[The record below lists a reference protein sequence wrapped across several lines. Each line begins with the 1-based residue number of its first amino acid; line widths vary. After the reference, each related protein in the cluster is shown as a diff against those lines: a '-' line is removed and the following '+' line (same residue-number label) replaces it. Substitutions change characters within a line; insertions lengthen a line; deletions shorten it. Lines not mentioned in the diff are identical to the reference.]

1 MGTGVPC
8 LFDGAPYTAD
18 RSVPDSREPG
28 FRRSGARDPARLRS
42 SRSLEHA
49 ARLKVPGEASDMS
62 AETRSDPTAPRR
74 TPGGGEEPATAS
86 GSRKSKRRRPL
97 GRGDT
102 PFDRFLREH
111 REAGTLRRLTGLRGA
126 SNRVAASHLIR
137 AWRDRPVLY
146 VTPHSRASDTAI
158 LALRGLLGERPEAS
172 RIHSFPRHDTLPFD
186 RFSPQPF
193 LVSQRMQVLHRLIER
208 PSSDTTRRP
217 GTAPDPD
224 PIIVAPRSA
233 LALRVPS
240 RQDLRKATERI
251 SVGESVDRDAL
262 VTRLVGRGYQRMAL
276 VEEPGE
282 VAVRGDV
289 IDVFPPQL
297 DRPVRIELWGDE
309 VDSIRRF
316 DPASQR
322 SETKSS
328 TVLLPPPREL
338 LFDREDIIER
348 SEEIRSLGLE
358 QGVPATEIDALI
370 DSLLRGSIP
379 PGAESLAPLIQPERE
394 TVFDYL
400 PADTLVLLE
409 EPEEGASRLEQIVA
423 EVGDHLEAAKG
434 ARLTVPVEGLMLS
447 ADQVEAALD
456 DRQPIRIE
464 RIDIEVAADEI
475 GRHRIQTGT
484 HDDLRRELATSRS
497 QEHALSPLADR
508 CREWLGEGWRVVL
521 ACHSLSNA
529 VRLRTLLADYG
540 LDGPIATD
548 PRPVWHWSMPGRLE
562 FRVVDLTEGFVWP
575 GQSLAIVTDEEA
587 LGIRERRRT
596 RTGWREGQK
605 LDGIAQLAPGDFL
618 VHADH
623 GIGIY
628 RGLVEL
634 NAGGTSSELLAIEY
648 LGSDKLFLPVDRLSR
663 VQRYGAA
670 DGVKPRIDKLG
681 GETWQKT
688 RRRVKASLRNMAG
701 ELLAL
706 HAARELA
713 PGHAFS
719 PRDEA
724 MIEFEAGFPYE
735 ETPDQMAAID
745 EVFADMQRPKP
756 MDRLV
761 CGDVGYG
768 KTEVAIRAALRA
780 ALDGKQV
787 AILTPTTVLCQQHFE
802 NFQKRFEN
810 QPVRVDMLSRFCTP
824 KQSRETLEGLATG
837 AVDIVIATHRILH
850 KKVQWK
856 DLGLLIVD
864 EEQRFGVAH
873 KERIKKLKKTVDVLT
888 LTATP
893 IPRTLQMAFTGI
905 RDLSV
910 IETPPV
916 DRLAIRTQ
924 VCRFDEG
931 LIREAI
937 LREIGRGGQ
946 VFFLHNRV
954 RTIDAM
960 REMLARVVP
969 EVRVMVAHGQMK
981 ERELEDRIHAFLRE
995 EADVLLCTTIIES
1008 GVDMPNVNT
1017 ILVNRADAMGLA
1029 QLYQLRGRVGRSA
1042 RRAYAYLLVP
1052 TQIGALSG
1060 DARKR
1065 LEAIQDLSELGAG
1078 FRLANL
1084 DLEIRGA
1091 GDLLGSEQSGNLR
1104 SVGYETYMEMLEET
1118 IEELRGQV
1126 HEEWIDPEIKLPV
1139 VGRLPETYVPDVSQR
1154 LVLYKRLSSAH
1165 DENEVALIR
1174 DELLDRFGRL
1184 PAEAANLIEVILLK
1198 IAARRLGIVRI
1209 EMLRGEFVLQV
1220 APKSQI
1226 DPERLVRLL
1235 SHARGGLRV
1244 TPEQRLIAK
1253 APGPEGGAEALFDAA
1268 RTLLRKLSGK

>member
-1 MGTGVPC
+1 
-8 LFDGAPYTAD
+8 
-18 RSVPDSREPG
+18 
-28 FRRSGARDPARLRS
+28 
-42 SRSLEHA
+42 
-49 ARLKVPGEASDMS
+49 MS
-62 AETRSDPTAPRR
+62 AEAKAGGTDKKPRR
-74 TPGGGEEPATAS
+74 ATP
-86 GSRKSKRRRPL
+86 
-97 GRGDT
+97 RGDT
-102 PFDRFLREH
+102 PFDRFMRSA
-111 REAGTLRRLTGLRGA
+111 RKGDGLRRLTGLRGA
-126 SNRVAASHLIR
+126 SSRVVAAHLIR
-137 AWRDRPVLY
+137 AHADGAVLY
-146 VTPHSRASDTAI
+146 VTVDSRMADAAT
-158 LALRGLLGERPEAS
+158 LALSGMLGEREDQS
-172 RIHSFPRHDTLPFD
+172 RIRSFPRHDTLPFD

-193 LVSQRMQVLHRLIER
+193 LVSQRMEVLHRLDQVQHTQTGVGEA
-208 PSSDTTRRP
+208 TK
-217 GTAPDPD
+217 TAP
-224 PIIVAPRSA
+224 IIIAPLAA
-233 LALRVPS
+233 LGLRVPS
-240 RQDLRKATERI
+240 RDLLRASTRRV
-251 SVGESVDRDAL
+251 SVGDSLDRDDL
-262 VTRLVGRGYQRMAL
+262 VAGLIGQGYQRMAL

-282 VAVRGDV
+282 VAVRGDIV
-289 IDVFPPQL
+289 DIYPPQK
-297 DRPVRIELWGDE
+297 DKPVRLELWGDE
-309 VDSIRRF
+309 VDSIRSF

-322 SETKSS
+322 SQTKSAS
-328 TVLLPPPREL
+328 ILLPPPREL
-338 LFDREDIIER
+338 LFDRDDIIER
-348 SEEIRSLGLE
+348 SPSIRSRAAE
-358 QGVPATEIDALI
+358 QGIATAEIDSLIDAL
-370 DSLLRGSIP
+370 LRGHLP
-379 PGAESLAPLIQPERE
+379 PGAESLAPLIQPDLESF
-394 TVFDYL
+394 FDYL
-400 PADTLVLLE
+400 PEDVLVLIE
-409 EPEEGASRLEQIVA
+409 EPEEAIARFE
-423 EVGDHLEAAKG
+423 EVHDETLANLEAAQSE
-434 ARLTVPVEGLMLS
+434 RLTVPIKDIMLS
-447 ADQVEAALD
+447 AEEVKDALD
-456 DRQPIRIE
+456 QPNSVRVE
-464 RIDIEVAADEI
+464 RLDIVLSADEVGQHTI
-475 GRHRIQTGT
+475 DTQTQ
-484 HDDLRRELATSRS
+484 DELRRELTTSRS
-497 QEHALSPLADR
+497 HEQALSPLADR
-508 CREWLGEGWRVVL
+508 VRAWLADRWRVVI
-521 ACHSLSNA
+521 ACSTLSVA
-529 VRLRTLLADYG
+529 ERIRALLAEYD
-540 LDGPIATD
+540 LDGQIATD

-562 FRVVDLTEGFVWP
+562 FRVVDLDEGFIWP
-575 GQSLAIVTDEEA
+575 EQSLAILSDEEIF
-587 LGIRERRRT
+587 GRRERRKNRP
-596 RTGWREGQK
+596 GWREGQK

-628 RGLVEL
+628 RGLMEL
-634 NAGGTSSELLAIEY
+634 SAGGTSSELLAIEY
-648 LGSDKLFLPVDRLSR
+648 LGNDKLFLPVDRLSR

-681 GETWQKT
+681 GETWEKT
-688 RRRVKASLRNMAG
+688 KGSVKKSLRNMAG

-713 PGHAFS
+713 PGFS
-719 PRDEA
+719 FSARDTQLE
-724 MIEFEAGFPYE
+724 EFEAGFSYE

-745 EVFADMQRPKP
+745 DVLADMHSSKP

-802 NFQKRFEN
+802 TFQERFKD
-810 QPVRVDMLSRFCTP
+810 QPIRVDMLSRFCSP
-824 KQSRETLEGLATG
+824 KDSRATLEGLATG
-837 AVDIVIATHRILH
+837 SVDVVIATHRILQKNIGWH
-850 KKVQWK
+850 
-856 DLGLLIVD
+856 DLGLLVID

-873 KERIKKLKKTVDVLT
+873 KERIKKIKKTVDVLT

-937 LREIGRGGQ
+937 LREIRRGGQ

-960 REMLARVVP
+960 EEMLARVVP
-969 EVRVMVAHGQMK
+969 EVRIMVAHGQMK
-981 ERELEDRIHAFLRE
+981 ERMLEDRIHAFIRK

-1017 ILVNRADAMGLA
+1017 ILVNRADALGLA
-1029 QLYQLRGRVGRSA
+1029 QLYQLRGRVGRSP

-1052 TQIGALSG
+1052 TQLGSLSG
-1060 DARKR
+1060 DAQKR

-1118 IEELRGQV
+1118 VAELSGQA
-1126 HEEWIDPEIKLPV
+1126 HEEWLDPEIKLPV
-1139 VGRLPETYVPDVSQR
+1139 VGRLPEDYVADVSQR
-1154 LVLYKRLSSAH
+1154 LVLYKRLSSAR

-1184 PAEAANLIEVILLK
+1184 PTEASNLLEVIRLK

-1209 EMLRGEFVLQV
+1209 ETARGEIVLQV

-1226 DPERLVRLL
+1226 DPDRLVQLL

-1244 TPEQRLIAK
+1244 TPEQKLIAK
-1253 APGPEGGAEALFDAA
+1253 APGPEGGAEALFDAT
-1268 RTLLRKLSGK
+1268 RTLLRKLSGH